1 MAERSSDLEIFRESF
16 LHELAEAQPDLSGYQ
31 DFLKFWKSVEAEA
44 MQTEDLGVLDNWVR
58 DLARDKE
65 KVAGLRARADTMTAD
80 KGGSTAIQALA
91 SILKLVLD
99 ILEAVER
106 RIRRLRD
113 ERLSALASMLW
124 KGGPGTMAKPKPDE
138 KDKDKKKGSGGGGEA
153 KNIEAAMPAQ
163 AAKQPEVKRDKEKKM
178 ER

>member
-1 MAERSSDLEIFRESF
+1 MADRSSDLEIFRESF
-16 LHELAEAQPDLSGYQ
+16 MHEVAEAQPDLSGYQ
-31 DFLKFWKSVEAEA
+31 DFLRYWKSVEAEA

-65 KVAGLRARADTMTAD
+65 RVAALRARTDMMTGE
-80 KGGSTAIQALA
+80 KSGGGAMQALNQ
-91 SILKLVLD
+91 ILKLVLD
-99 ILEAVER
+99 MLEAVER

-124 KGGPGTMAKPKPDE
+124 KGGPGTIAKPKPD
-138 KDKDKKKGSGGGGEA
+138 DKDKKDGKKDGGGG
-153 KNIEAAMPAQ
+153 AAALDATLPAI